1 MLNNAIKGKH
11 MKRVLA
17 ICSMLLATWAQAGQT
32 FDTGLDVTIQN
43 VSKHDFLKTN
53 LWRVFQSG
61 IVVDLD
67 KEEDGI
73 QYGSV
78 HFTTQDSC
86 WSELT
91 FNTKIQAVAYV
102 SLLATMKVQSLNI
115 NMTAAS
121 LFQEDDWVDFKQTLL
136 SLKSDAEFKKR
147 NLEFLYGL
155 KPYKFNKKKDTYYGT
170 FFLNYDGANTVE
182 IMAVGGWYK
191 PEKTSPHMTKKV
203 TLTFDKN
210 PMTGEFKK
218 FGDEYNAFQEG
229 LCQAA
234 RNRIV
239 GK

>member
-1 MLNNAIKGKH
+1 
-11 MKRVLA
+11 MKKILA
-17 ICSMLLATWAQAGQT
+17 IFSMVLTTWVQAGQT

-86 WSELT
+86 WPGLRRGINMPST
-91 FNTKIQAVAYV
+91 PYV
-102 SLLATMKVQSLNI
+102 SLLATMKVQSPFI
-115 NMTAAS
+115 NTAAAS
-121 LFQEDDWVDFKQTLL
+121 LFQEDGWVDFKQTLL
-136 SLKSDAEFKKR
+136 PLISDAEFKKR

-155 KPYKFNKKKDTYYGT
+155 KPYKFNKKKGIYYGT
-170 FFLNYDGANTVE
+170 FFLNYDGDNTVE

-191 PEKTSPHMTKKV
+191 PEKTSLHMTKKV

-218 FGDEYNAFQEG
+218 FGDEYNAFENA

>member
-1 MLNNAIKGKH
+1 MFNNVIKGKG
-11 MKRVLA
+11 MKRVLV
-17 ICSMLLATWAQAGQT
+17 ICSMLLVTWAQAAET
-32 FDTGLDVTIQN
+32 SYTGLDITVQN
-43 VSKHDFLKTN
+43 LSKHDFLKTN
-53 LWRVFQSG
+53 LWRVFQRG
-61 IVVDLD
+61 IVVSLD
-67 KEEDGI
+67 REEDGI

-86 WSELT
+86 WAELDLGVD
-91 FNTKIQAVAYV
+91 IPQSVRV
-102 SLLATMKVQSLNI
+102 SLLATMKVQSPVI
-115 NMTAAS
+115 NTAAAS
-121 LFQEDDWVDFKQTLL
+121 LFQEDGWVDFKQALL
-136 SLKSDAEFKKR
+136 PLKSDAEFKKR

-155 KPYKFNKKKDTYYGT
+155 KPYKFKKKEDMYYGT
-170 FFLNYDGANTVE
+170 FFLNYDGAHTVE

-210 PMTGEFKK
+210 LMTGDFKK
-218 FGDEYNAFQEG
+218 FGDESDAFEKA

>member
-11 MKRVLA
+11 MKIVLA

-53 LWRVFQSG
+53 LWKAHVERMS
-61 IVVDLD
+61 VDLG

-78 HFTTQDSC
+78 HHTTQHFC
-86 WSELT
+86 WTGLSQG
-91 FNTKIQAVAYV
+91 TKIPDVAYV
-102 SLLATMKVQSLNI
+102 SFLTTMKVQSPNI
-115 NMTAAS
+115 NTTAAS
-121 LFQEDDWVDFKQTLL
+121 LFQHDGWVDFTKTLL
-136 SLKSDAEFKKR
+136 PLKSDAEFKKR

-155 KPYKFNKKKDTYYGT
+155 KPYKFKKKEDTYYGT

-182 IMAVGGWYK
+182 IMAVGGWFK
-191 PEKTSPHMTKKV
+191 PERVSPHITKKV

-210 PMTGEFKK
+210 PMTGEFEV
-218 FGDEYNAFQEG
+218 FGKETKAFQLA